1 MYKNMKVMFYSA
13 FAFNM
18 VMAVIFSFFVVSGF
32 ELIGVVPSIA
42 DISPQEEMFSQ
53 LFGVLV
59 FSFGIGYLWI
69 ARDPEKNKQ
78 IIRMGIMGKTVVVL
92 VCLANVILENVSWH
106 LMLAAGFDGV
116 YAVLFYLA
124 LRQLDK

>member
-1 MYKNMKVMFYSA
+1 MFYSA